1 MGRGRNVM
9 SVPPPRAV
17 ELFERDAENFEHY
30 LLSPLGRL
38 RTELVWEGLK
48 PVLDAARIPFRVLDL
63 GGGTGAFALRL
74 AALGHEVL
82 LVDPAQAMLNLAL
95 RKARQLPA
103 DAQTRFRVQQGTLE
117 DVGPAGEAFTLV
129 LCHNVLEY
137 VVSTVVANRDVEPLR
152 TVVQEQDPQQALQM
166 LGKNVHP
173 SSLFGGYRRVFDLR
187 ELVTMLDGAGFA
199 SARVRGIRVACDYL
213 SPVQLEQDAV
223 WQAALELERRLA
235 DRAPHKYLARYL
247 HVLARPR

>member
-1 MGRGRNVM
+1 
-9 SVPPPRAV
+9 
-17 ELFERDAENFEHY
+17 
-30 LLSPLGRL
+30 LL
-38 RTELVWEGLK
+38 
-48 PVLDAARIPFRVLDL
+48 I
-63 GGGTGAFALRL
+63 
-74 AALGHEVL
+74 
-82 LVDPAQAMLNLAL
+82 
-95 RKARQLPA
+95 
-103 DAQTRFRVQQGTLE
+103 RFRVQQGTLE

-137 VVSTVVANRDVEPLR
+137 VVGPEHVLKRVRGVMAEDGTLSTVVANRDVEPLR

-247 HVLARPR
+247 HVLARSR